1 MRADTILDIIRRI
14 KSEERDFKMA
24 VEKSLLGTTVVT
36 AYNQKSYR
44 IDEIT
49 YDVKP
54 SDTFKMKGT
63 DISFSE
69 YYKVIAVN

>member
-36 AYNQKSYR
+36 AYNKKSYR

-54 SDTFKMKGT
+54 SDTFKLKGS

-69 YYKVIAVN
+69 YYKVIAIN